1 MLIKKRIQQQCV
13 GFAVVCRLRGG
24 WPAVLRGASGDTA
37 DSVLAQRVADKY
49 SLLLSKDENI
59 MRALFRLMRGHGTP
73 NSAVVSAF
81 VLCGLYFVSWYLITH
96 WSDFP
101 ASPIFY
107 R

>member
-1 MLIKKRIQQQCV
+1 LNSPN
-13 GFAVVCRLRGG
+13 RLGALAPPGG
-24 WPAVLRGASGDTA
+24 WLAIPWGAPGDTVHP
-37 DSVLAQRVADKY
+37 VLVGWMVARY
-49 SLLLSKDENI
+49 SWLLSKDEI
-59 MRALFRLMRGHGTP
+59 TMRTLFRLLRGHGTP